1 MGRQVYW
8 EELEKDPALGVRKH
22 RPASLLNLE
31 RICPEEW
38 QGYMMEKELGGK
50 EKVTLAPTSA
60 AALFY
65 ELVYLFWLQ
74 LNSRMFS
81 AYFTV

>member
-1 MGRQVYW
+1 
-8 EELEKDPALGVRKH
+8 
-22 RPASLLNLE
+22 
-31 RICPEEW
+31 
-38 QGYMMEKELGGK
+38 MEKELGRK
-50 EKVTLAPTSA
+50 EKVTLASKNA

>member
-1 MGRQVYW
+1 
-8 EELEKDPALGVRKH
+8 
-22 RPASLLNLE
+22 
-31 RICPEEW
+31 
-38 QGYMMEKELGGK
+38 MEKELGGK
-50 EKVTLAPTSA
+50 EKVTLASKNA